1 MRWDRMARDAPEDK
15 VECGLLLDVVVAE
28 RAAIFELLSSEDEAL
43 LVRWNTVHERTMSC
57 QLCIL
62 GSCCCD
68 TNPSLS
74 WILALTLSMVSE
86 DSTSRVMVFPVRVLT
101 KICIFRWRR
110 SVSCGVCTEFSSPCT
125 VLTVGKCVNVL
136 YSFTGWLSL
145 GQAIPG
151 ISELALLPDSENLH
165 LSWFVQ
171 SQGKSSS
178 MFLRSFPLPTMKQ
191 LRNSAHFDACLQVLR
206 RTRTFFL
213 IFSFCPTHAQVLTR
227 SAELTS

>member
-1 MRWDRMARDAPEDK
+1 MARDAPEDK

-57 QLCIL
+57 QLWIR

-151 ISELALLPDSENLH
+151 ISELALLPDLRTLQVGSAVDP
-165 LSWFVQ
+165 SWFVH
-171 SQGKSSS
+171 SQGKSSFI
-178 MFLRSFPLPTMKQ
+178 FLRSFPLPTMKQ

-206 RTRTFFL
+206 RTRN
-213 IFSFCPTHAQVLTR
+213 FS
-227 SAELTS
+227 